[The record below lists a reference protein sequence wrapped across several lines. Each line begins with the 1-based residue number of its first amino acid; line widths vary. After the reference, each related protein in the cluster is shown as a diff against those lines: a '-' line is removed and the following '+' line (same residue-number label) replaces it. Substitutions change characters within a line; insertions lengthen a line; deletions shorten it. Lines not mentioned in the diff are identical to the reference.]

1 MDSVLIPIS
10 ALLLGVGVLEKVINV
25 FEYIGM
31 GCIFLGLMVIDGR
44 ALKWIKSWLNFKQEF
59 ANR

>member
-10 ALLLGVGVLEKVINV
+10 ALLLGVGVLGEIINV
-25 FEYIGM
+25 FECIGM

-44 ALKWIKSWLNFKQEF
+44 ALILTKNRYNFKQEL
-59 ANR
+59 ANH